1 MSDRKI
7 IIAGNEFTI
16 PQPFEAGHVCT
27 EGEARA
33 LNQLLAENVR
43 NNMAAKVKAGT
54 AAAADVTKYAA
65 EYVFSTASVPQ
76 AKLDPV
82 ENECRKLARAA
93 IKTELAKQNIKI
105 DQVDEG
111 ALAEEIL
118 RVAAMPEI
126 RKVAEGIVN
135 ARKKSAN
142 IQLGSLGI
150 GGAAPAAAAE

>member
-7 IIAGNEFTI
+7 IIAGGEFTI

-54 AAAADVTKYAA
+54 ATADDVLTYAKA
-65 EYVFSTASVPQ
+65 YEFSVASVPQ

-93 IKTELAKQNIKI
+93 IKAELGKQGVKLE
-105 DQVDEG
+105 QVDEG

-150 GGAAPAAAAE
+150 GGAPAA

>member
-7 IIAGNEFTI
+7 IIAGGEFTI

-54 AAAADVTKYAA
+54 VTADDVLTYAKDY
-65 EYVFSTASVPQ
+65 EFSVASVPQ

-93 IKTELAKQNIKI
+93 IKAELGKQGVKLE
-105 DQVDEG
+105 QVDEG

-150 GGAAPAAAAE
+150 GGAPAA

>member
-7 IIAGNEFTI
+7 IIAGGEFTI
-16 PQPFEAGHVCT
+16 PQPFETGHVCT

-54 AAAADVTKYAA
+54 VTADDVLTYAKDY
-65 EYVFSTASVPQ
+65 EFSVASVPQ

-93 IKTELAKQNIKI
+93 IKAELGKQGVKLE
-105 DQVDEG
+105 QVDEG

-150 GGAAPAAAAE
+150 GGAPAA

>member
-7 IIAGNEFTI
+7 IIAGGEFTI

-54 AAAADVTKYAA
+54 ATADDVLAYAKA
-65 EYVFSTASVPQ
+65 YEFSVASVPQ

-93 IKTELAKQNIKI
+93 IKAELGKQGVKLE
-105 DQVDEG
+105 QVDEG

-150 GGAAPAAAAE
+150 GGAPAA

>member
-7 IIAGNEFTI
+7 IIAGGEFTI
-16 PQPFEAGHVCT
+16 VQPFETGHVCT

-54 AAAADVTKYAA
+54 ATADDVLAYAKA
-65 EYVFSTASVPQ
+65 YEFSVASVPQ

-93 IKTELAKQNIKI
+93 IKAELGKQGVKLE
-105 DQVDEG
+105 QVDEG

-150 GGAAPAAAAE
+150 GGAPAA

>member
-7 IIAGNEFTI
+7 IIAGGEFTI

-54 AAAADVTKYAA
+54 ATADDVLTYAKDY
-65 EYVFSTASVPQ
+65 EFSVASVPQ

-93 IKTELAKQNIKI
+93 IKAELGKQGVKLE
-105 DQVDEG
+105 QVDEG

-150 GGAAPAAAAE
+150 GGAPAA

>member
-7 IIAGNEFTI
+7 IIAGGEFTI

-54 AAAADVTKYAA
+54 ATADDVLAYAKGY
-65 EYVFSTASVPQ
+65 EFSVASVPQ

-93 IKTELAKQNIKI
+93 IKAELGKQGVKLE
-105 DQVDEG
+105 QVDEG

-150 GGAAPAAAAE
+150 GGAPAA

>member
-7 IIAGNEFTI
+7 IIAGGEFTI
-16 PQPFEAGHVCT
+16 PQPFETGHVCT

-54 AAAADVTKYAA
+54 ATADDVLTYAKDY
-65 EYVFSTASVPQ
+65 EFSVASVPQ

-93 IKTELAKQNIKI
+93 IKAELGKQGVKLE
-105 DQVDEG
+105 QVDEG

-150 GGAAPAAAAE
+150 GGAPAA

>member
-7 IIAGNEFTI
+7 IIAGGEFTI

-54 AAAADVTKYAA
+54 ATADDVLAYAKDY
-65 EYVFSTASVPQ
+65 EFSVASVPQ

-93 IKTELAKQNIKI
+93 IKAELGKQGVKLE
-105 DQVDEG
+105 QVDEG

-150 GGAAPAAAAE
+150 GGAPAA